1 MVRSQNLREQA
12 AKFREY
18 ARSDNTGV
26 LRKRLLELA
35 TQCED
40 LAASIEAAD
49 KRQKDKDGK
58 DGRG

>member
-12 AKFREY
+12 AQFREY
-18 ARSDNTGV
+18 ARNDNTGV

-35 TQCED
+35 AQCEE

-49 KRQKDKDGK
+49 QRQKDKDGK
-58 DGRG
+58 K

>member
-18 ARSDNTGV
+18 ARHDNTGV
-26 LRKRLLELA
+26 LRKRLLDLA
-35 TQCED
+35 AQCED

-49 KRQKDKDGK
+49 KRQKAKE
-58 DGRG
+58 